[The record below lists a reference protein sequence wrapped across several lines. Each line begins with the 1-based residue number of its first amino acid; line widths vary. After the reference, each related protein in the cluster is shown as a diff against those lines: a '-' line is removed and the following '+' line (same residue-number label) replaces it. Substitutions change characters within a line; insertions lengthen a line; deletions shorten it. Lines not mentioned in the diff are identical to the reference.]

1 MFLGLATPPPP
12 PATGGPG
19 GPERPEDGGDV
30 GLRAFG
36 WVLSWLGWTPRG
48 GVPFSLRKALVGLR
62 VVSREAGGVQVAP
75 PGRRRDLSD
84 TPRRPPVDHL
94 FLLLWLLQLP
104 SITIPLSEEPSFLT
118 TFTLAPPQLFHPS
131 FFSAVCV
138 FAVPILFTGIGVGA
152 AGNTAPPPHTVSSAA
167 EAVPAPQKPAD
178 KGTKKTGGRAKVA
191 VGRAAM
197 CRGLSHKRDKNGDGM
212 GNSDNHQTR

>member
-1 MFLGLATPPPP
+1 M
-12 PATGGPG
+12 
-19 GPERPEDGGDV
+19 
-30 GLRAFG
+30 
-36 WVLSWLGWTPRG
+36 SWLGWTPRG

-152 AGNTAPPPHTVSSAA
+152 AGNTAPPPTLSPRRQRQSRHRKN
-167 EAVPAPQKPAD
+167 PQTRERRKQE
-178 KGTKKTGGRAKVA
+178 GGRRWQWGGRLCA
-191 VGRAAM
+191 VG
-197 CRGLSHKRDKNGDGM
+197 CHTNGIRMGM
-212 GNSDNHQTR
+212 GWETQTTIRPDEPSKTQRRNEGGGRGDQR